1 MSCPV
6 KNLVES
12 CIVTHTRPYIF
23 FEMTTVADR
32 CGLYVVLR
40 IGHIGYR
47 RFIIITLVMII
58 IVAVVTVSI
67 NLFLYL
73 VVQQI

>member
-1 MSCPV
+1 
-6 KNLVES
+6 
-12 CIVTHTRPYIF
+12 
-23 FEMTTVADR
+23 MTTVADR